1 MFERFTKAA
10 RAVVKGAVDHA
21 DRDGATVVTKEH
33 LLLALLDRE
42 DTRASAALRSLC
54 PPERRPSLTAALAD
68 ARRRAGLSRA
78 DEKALADLGIDVGAI
93 VARVEET
100 HGAGALAG
108 DRKDS
113 GWWSGRQ
120 SFSREAKTVLEKSLR
135 VALARKDRE
144 IGDEHILL
152 ALTMTGGVVAEA
164 LADHGVTYASV
175 DAAVAVA
182 GPTAP

>member
-10 RAVVKGAVDHA
+10 RSVVKGAVEHA
-21 DRDGATVVTKEH
+21 ERDGATVVTHEH

-42 DTRASAALRSLC
+42 DTRAAAALRQLC
-54 PPERRPSLTAALAD
+54 PPDRRPSLVAALGD

-78 DEKALADLGIDVGAI
+78 DAEALADLGIDVGEI

-113 GWWSGRQ
+113 GWWSGRR

-135 VALARKDRE
+135 VAVARKDRE

-152 ALTMTGGVVAEA
+152 ALTTTGGVVAEA

-175 DAAVAVA
+175 DTAVSS
-182 GPTAP
+182 PTAL

>member
-10 RAVVKGAVDHA
+10 RAVVKGAAEHA
-21 DRDGATVVTKEH
+21 ERRGAAAVTKEH

-42 DTRASAALRSLC
+42 DTRAATALRELC
-54 PPERRPSLTAALAD
+54 PPDRRPSLVAALAD

-78 DEKALADLGIDVGAI
+78 DTDALADLGIDVGAI
-93 VARVEET
+93 VARVEEA
-100 HGAGALAG
+100 HGEGALTG

-113 GWWSGRQ
+113 GWWSGRRT
-120 SFSREAKTVLEKSLR
+120 FSREAKTVLEQSLR

-164 LADHGVTYASV
+164 LADHGVTYSSV
-175 DAAVAVA
+175 DTAVS
-182 GPTAP
+182 GLRSS

>member
-10 RAVVKGAVDHA
+10 RTVVKGAVEHA
-21 DRDGATVVTKEH
+21 ERGGATVVTPEH
-33 LLLALLDRE
+33 LLLALLDGE
-42 DTRASAALRSLC
+42 GTRATDALRALC
-54 PPERRPSLTAALAD
+54 PPDRRPALTAALAD

-78 DEKALADLGIDVGAI
+78 DQEALADLGIDVGAI

-108 DRKDS
+108 DRGDS
-113 GWWSGRQ
+113 GRRSGRR

-152 ALTMTGGVVAEA
+152 ALTTTGGVVAEV

-175 DAAVAVA
+175 DTAVSGAA
-182 GPTAP
+182 TA

>member
-10 RAVVKGAVDHA
+10 RSVVKGAVEHA
-21 DRDGATVVTKEH
+21 ERGGATVVTREH
-33 LLLALLDRE
+33 LLLALLDQE
-42 DTRASAALRSLC
+42 GTRAAAALRELC
-54 PPERRPSLTAALAD
+54 PPERRPSLVAALGD

-78 DEKALADLGIDVGAI
+78 DAEALADLGIDVGAI

-113 GWWSGRQ
+113 GWWSGRR

-135 VALARKDRE
+135 VAVARKDRE

-152 ALTMTGGVVAEA
+152 ALTTSGGVVAEA

-175 DAAVAVA
+175 DTAVSS
-182 GPTAP
+182 PTAP

>member
-10 RAVVKGAVDHA
+10 RTVVKGAVEHA
-21 DRDGATVVTKEH
+21 ERGGATVVTPEH
-33 LLLALLDRE
+33 LLLALLDGE
-42 DTRASAALRSLC
+42 GTRAAGALRTLC
-54 PPERRPSLTAALAD
+54 PPDRRPSLVAALTD
-68 ARRRAGLSRA
+68 TRRRAGLSRA
-78 DEKALADLGIDVGAI
+78 DQEALADLGIDVGAI

-100 HGAGALAG
+100 HGEGALAG

-113 GWWSGRQ
+113 GWWSGRR

-152 ALTMTGGVVAEA
+152 ALTTTGGVVAEV

-175 DAAVAVA
+175 DTAVSGAA
-182 GPTAP
+182 TA

>member
-10 RAVVKGAVDHA
+10 RTVVKGAVEHA
-21 DRDGATVVTKEH
+21 ERGGATVVTQEH
-33 LLLALLDRE
+33 LLLALLDGE
-42 DTRASAALRSLC
+42 GTRAADALRTLC
-54 PPERRPSLTAALAD
+54 PPDRRPSLVAALTG

-78 DEKALADLGIDVGAI
+78 DEEALADLGIDVGAI
-93 VARVEET
+93 VARVEEA
-100 HGAGALAG
+100 HGEGALAG

-113 GWWSGRQ
+113 GWWSGRR

-152 ALTMTGGVVAEA
+152 ALTTTGGVVAEV

-175 DAAVAVA
+175 DTAVSGAA
-182 GPTAP
+182 TA

>member
-10 RAVVKGAVDHA
+10 RAVVKGAVEHA
-21 DRDGATVVTKEH
+21 DRAGAVAVTEEH
-33 LLLALLDRE
+33 LLLALLDRD
-42 DTRASAALRSLC
+42 DTRAAAALRELC
-54 PPERRPSLTAALAD
+54 PPDRRPSLAAALAD

-78 DEKALADLGIDVGAI
+78 DTEALADLGIDVGAI
-93 VARVEET
+93 VERVEET

-108 DRKDS
+108 DRKDA
-113 GWWSGRQ
+113 GWRSRRP

-152 ALTMTGGVVAEA
+152 ALTTTGGIVAEA

-175 DAAVAVA
+175 DTEVSSPAA
-182 GPTAP
+182 P

>member
-10 RAVVKGAVDHA
+10 RSVVKGAVAHA
-21 DRDGATVVTKEH
+21 ERGGATVVTREH
-33 LLLALLDRE
+33 LLMALLDQE
-42 DTRASAALRSLC
+42 DTPAGAALRRLC
-54 PPERRPSLTAALAD
+54 PPDRRPSLVAALGD
-68 ARRRAGLSRA
+68 ARRRAGLTRA
-78 DEKALADLGIDVGAI
+78 DTEALADLGIDVGAI

-108 DRKDS
+108 DRRGR
-113 GWWSGRQ
+113 GWWSGRR

-152 ALTMTGGVVAEA
+152 ALTTTGGVVAET
-164 LADHGVTYASV
+164 LADHGVTYAAL
-175 DAAVAVA
+175 D
-182 GPTAP
+182 TALSTPATP

>member
-10 RAVVKGAVDHA
+10 RAVVKGAVEHA
-21 DRDGATVVTKEH
+21 ERGGATVVTEEH

-42 DTRASAALRSLC
+42 DTRAAAALRRLC
-54 PPERRPSLTAALAD
+54 PPDRRPSLVTALAE

-78 DEKALADLGIDVGAI
+78 DATALAELGIDVGAI

-100 HGAGALAG
+100 HGAGALAA
-108 DRKDS
+108 DRKDA
-113 GWWSGRQ
+113 GWWSGRR
-120 SFSREAKTVLEKSLR
+120 SFSQEAKAVLEKSLR

-152 ALTMTGGVVAEA
+152 ALTTTGGVVAEA
-164 LADHGVTYASV
+164 LADHGVTFASV
-175 DAAVAVA
+175 DTAVS
-182 GPTAP
+182 TATTR

>member
-10 RAVVKGAVDHA
+10 RAVVKGAAEHA
-21 DRDGATVVTKEH
+21 ERGGATVVTQEH
-33 LLLALLDRE
+33 LLLALLDGE
-42 DTRASAALRSLC
+42 GTRATEALRALC
-54 PPERRPSLTAALAD
+54 PPDRRPSLVAALTD

-78 DEKALADLGIDVGAI
+78 DEEALADLGIDVGAI

-100 HGAGALAG
+100 HGEGALAG
-108 DRKDS
+108 DRRDS
-113 GWWSGRQ
+113 GWWSGRR
-120 SFSREAKTVLEKSLR
+120 SFSREAKGILEKSLR

-152 ALTMTGGVVAEA
+152 ALTTTGGVVAEA

-175 DAAVAVA
+175 EAAVAGV
-182 GPTAP
+182 PAP